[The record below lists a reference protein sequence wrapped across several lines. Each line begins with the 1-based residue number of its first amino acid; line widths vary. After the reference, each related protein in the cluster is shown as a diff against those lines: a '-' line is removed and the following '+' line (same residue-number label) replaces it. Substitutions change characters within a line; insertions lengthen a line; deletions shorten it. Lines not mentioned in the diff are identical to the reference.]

1 MINLKRRPERRVKME
16 KCFTELGIDYK
27 IFDAVDGRLVSL
39 YAQKLAMIKLFHTQ
53 CYFKKVRYILNYEW

>member
-27 IFDAVDGRLVSL
+27 IFDAVDGRLDFL
-39 YAQKLAMIKLFHTQ
+39 YAQKISNDQIISYSVLFFEKR
-53 CYFKKVRYILNYEW
+53 CSIF